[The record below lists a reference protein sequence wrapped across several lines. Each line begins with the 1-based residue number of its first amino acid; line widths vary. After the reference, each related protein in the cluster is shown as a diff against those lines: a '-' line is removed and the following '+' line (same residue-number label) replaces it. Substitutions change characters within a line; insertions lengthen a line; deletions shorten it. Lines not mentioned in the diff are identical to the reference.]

1 MSIEN
6 NSTIEQS
13 RNTPK
18 GDAQS
23 IPKGWVETTLGEV
36 VKIYSGKAI
45 WLSFVSLSACGS
57 LSFINT
63 AFRFSKLD
71 KQTSWLTLA

>member
-1 MSIEN
+1 
-6 NSTIEQS
+6 
-13 RNTPK
+13 
-18 GDAQS
+18 
-23 IPKGWVETTLGEV
+23 VETTLGEV
-36 VKIYSGKAI
+36 VKIYSGKTRPKENGI
-45 WLSFVSLSACGS
+45 YPIYGGNGILTCGS

>member
-13 RNTPK
+13 RNMPK

-23 IPKGWVETTLGEV
+23 ISKGWVETSLGEV
-36 VKIYSGKAI
+36 VSTNDD
-45 WLSFVSLSACGS
+45 S
-57 LSFINT
+57 INKN
-63 AFRFSKLD
+63 FEYSKLEYLD
-71 KQTSWLTLA
+71 TGAVYRL

>member
-13 RNTPK
+13 RNMPK
-18 GDAQS
+18 GDAKS
-23 IPKGWVETTLGEV
+23 LPKGWVESTLGEV
-36 VKIYSGKAI
+36 VNLIGGGTPQTTINEYWTGN
-45 WLSFVSLSACGS
+45 
-57 LSFINT
+57 FINT